1 MSLDVPLNR
10 NETLL
15 ASFTHWPQP
24 DAEPYAMALSD
35 KAIFVIAKKKGFVLD
50 NPWYLRR
57 IPLTQVQS
65 VAFIRTRPSYL
76 AYFIGGLLLISG
88 LIALVSVGAAVDA
101 GIAPKTRFKDRAAV
115 VCIAVACGA
124 SVIYGAKGRQAVV
137 VNSST
142 ERVVMAPP
150 TRLGA
155 PQMSEIRA
163 LQDDFLVAC
172 TKAGLKVERVV

>member
-15 ASFTHWPQP
+15 ANFTHWPQP

-35 KAIFVIAKKKGFVLD
+35 KAIFVLAKKKGFVLD

-76 AYFIGGLLLISG
+76 AYFIGGLLLVGG

-101 GIAPKTRFKDRAAV
+101 GIAPKTRFNDRAV

-124 SVIYGAKGRQAVV
+124 FVIYGAKGRQAVV

-155 PQMSEIRA
+155 PRMSEIRV
-163 LQDDFLVAC
+163 LQESFLAAC